1 MARKKKADSNQATL
15 LDALKQV
22 ALAQQPEGSES
33 ETHCCFHE
41 GFIAACNGIL
51 AAGVTVPETFI
62 AWPHT
67 HKLLNALERCE
78 GAMTITQ
85 LEGKL
90 SVRSGPF
97 RALIP
102 CLASGAL
109 MSAPDP
115 KLGIAT
121 DALREALNVAGVPV
135 TEHAPQVLHASIL
148 LRSGSAL
155 GTNGHVVI
163 EAWHGLSFP
172 GEFVLP
178 KCFQKA
184 LNKIE
189 KPIAAFGNSA
199 NSFTVYFE
207 DGSWLRTQLYGL
219 EWPSAPKTILDVPC
233 NPEEVHSEFFKAAQ
247 TVSGFGTDHAV
258 FFQDNYAGSRPM
270 LEETAGAAYELKK
283 AKLPSV
289 QLDAELLAMIE
300 PHTLSVDFKALAPRA
315 MLFFGSAVRGCVAYR
330 V

>member
-1 MARKKKADSNQATL
+1 MARKKKTDTNKATL
-15 LDALKQV
+15 LDALRQI
-22 ALAQQPEGSES
+22 ALAQQPEGSEG

-78 GAMTITQ
+78 EAMTITQ
-85 LEGKL
+85 LDGKI
-90 SVRSGPF
+90 SIRSGPF

-102 CLASGAL
+102 CLGHGDQ

-115 KLGIAT
+115 IAGIAT
-121 DALREALNVAGVPV
+121 DALREALNVAGTAV

-148 LRSGSAL
+148 LRSGSAI
-155 GTNGHVVI
+155 GTNGTVLI

-178 KCFQKA
+178 KVFQKA

-189 KPIAAFGNSA
+189 KPIANFGHSA

-207 DGSWLRTQLYGL
+207 DQSWLRTQLYGI

-233 NPEEVHSEFFKAAQ
+233 NPEEVHSDFFKAAS
-247 TVSGFGTDHAV
+247 TVAGFGIDHAV
-258 FFQDNYAGSRPM
+258 FFQDNYAGSRPP
-270 LEETAGAAYELKK
+270 LENTAGAAYELKK
-283 AKLPSV
+283 GKLPPV